1 MKYLPG
7 LLFAFFLVP
16 EGSAQISE
24 ANQAKIHLAEDSLF
38 LLGDN
43 IVNGRDEFTRQMACY
58 AFIPALVKALK
69 VKGSFYY
76 PFDSLKTI
84 SIINSPDN
92 KFRIFTWQLTRDNG
106 TFRYFGAIQLKSKK
120 ELKLFPLFDNSAFLK
135 NVQDTVMD
143 GDNWFGCLY
152 YNVIKS
158 GKYYTLFGWD
168 GHHLTGNIK
177 LIDILTVKKNR
188 IEFGKPVFHYGT
200 DTTYHRVLVQ
210 YNERAMIGLN
220 YDVYRKMIIYD
231 HLVPEAGNIL
241 DRNTYIP
248 DGTYEGFVFKKKAWH
263 HVGKVF
269 HFDINQ
275 PNNPPVPVPKPNKS
289 LDY

>member
-1 MKYLPG
+1 MKYLIG
-7 LLFAFFLVP
+7 LLFIFYLVP
-16 EGSAQISE
+16 ESRAQISD
-24 ANQAKIHLAEDSLF
+24 NNWDKIRLAEDSLF
-38 LLGDN
+38 LLGDS
-43 IVNGRDEFTRQMACY
+43 IVNGRDEYTRQLACY

-69 VKGSFYY
+69 VPGSFFY

-84 SIINSPDN
+84 SVIAAQDG
-92 KFRIFTWQLTRDNG
+92 KFRIFTWQLARDNG
-106 TFRYFGAIQLKSKK
+106 TYPYFGAIQLKSKK
-120 ELKLFPLFDNSAFLK
+120 ELKLFPLFDNSDFLK
-135 NVQDTVMD
+135 HPQDTVLD
-143 GDNWFGCLY
+143 GDSWFGCLY

-168 GHHLTGNIK
+168 GNHLTGSIK
-177 LIDILTVKKNR
+177 LIDVLTLKKNR
-188 IEFGKPVFHYGT
+188 VEFGKPVFHYGT

-210 YNERAMIGLN
+210 YNKRAMIGLN
-220 YDVYRKMIIYD
+220 YDNYEKMIIYD
-231 HLVPEAGNIL
+231 HLVPEGGNIL

-248 DGTYEGFVFKKKAWH
+248 DGTYEGFEFRKKAWH

-275 PNNPPVPVPKPNKS
+275 SDNPPVPAPKPNKS